1 MSAIFSFAES
11 SSAARY
17 PTPEAFLP
25 PVGLPSSDPRRTHL
39 RVIEGGRSPRSMVRV
54 YRRRRVIAALVAVCV
69 VAALVLLGGELMDLV
84 ETTPVAPTP
93 AAAVAASGTGPV
105 LVVQEGDTLSSIAR
119 RLQPS
124 GSVTALVDRLAAA
137 HGPGL
142 LQAGDRLDLS
152 SIAHR

>member
-1 MSAIFSFAES
+1 MSAIFSLTES
-11 SSAARY
+11 SSAAQY

-25 PVGLPSSDPRRTHL
+25 PVGLPSTDPRRMHL

-54 YRRRRVIAALVAVCV
+54 YRRRRVVAVLIAACV
-69 VAALVLLGGELMDLV
+69 VAALALLGGALMDMGG
-84 ETTPVAPTP
+84 TTPSASTP

-124 GSVTALVDRLAAA
+124 GNTTALVDQLAAA
-137 HGPGL
+137 HGPGPL
-142 LQAGDRLDLS
+142 LAGDRL
-152 SIAHR
+152 SITGVR